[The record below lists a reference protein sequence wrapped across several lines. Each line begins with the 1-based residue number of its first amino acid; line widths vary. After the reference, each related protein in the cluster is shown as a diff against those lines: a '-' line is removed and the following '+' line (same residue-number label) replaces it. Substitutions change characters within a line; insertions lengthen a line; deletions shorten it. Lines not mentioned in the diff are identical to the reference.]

1 MIFLL
6 LLSHFAC
13 AEIIVQGDAV
23 QGQALTV
30 LVVDDVSRPVSAETV
45 RVTMHAG
52 MPTEAEWTLGI
63 TDIDGRVTFTPQQG
77 GPFVVQIGEQ
87 TKRIQ
92 AKWQGIPPLA
102 LMYWLLLGGCL
113 GIFGVWTKFVSPKR

>member
-6 LLSHFAC
+6 LLSHFAWS
-13 AEIIVQGDAV
+13 EIIIEGTPV

-52 MPTEAEWTLGI
+52 MPTESEWTLGI
-63 TDIDGRVTFTPQQG
+63 TDIDGRVTFTPQKG
-77 GPFVVQIGEQ
+77 GPFVLQIGNQ
-87 TKRIQ
+87 TRRIR
-92 AKWQGIPPLA
+92 AEWQGIPPLA
-102 LMYWLLLGGCL
+102 LMYWLGLGGCL
-113 GIFGVWTKFVSPKR
+113 CIFGVWTKFVSQKV